1 MLRNNFISLCF
12 FIIISGVL
20 LDREFYIGC
29 EFQTNVDD
37 TIDEDSYILAGEHH
51 EGIVV

>member
-12 FIIISGVL
+12 LFAISGVL
-20 LDREFYIGC
+20 LDCEFYIGS

-37 TIDEDSYILAGEHH
+37 TMDEDSYILAGEPR